1 MNSTQNKKI
10 EQVKETT
17 MIVGIDVGSE
27 KHYFRAF
34 NWRGI
39 ELTRKPVSFLNSM
52 EGFNSFYNTIVEL
65 MKENK
70 LEEAMVGIEP
80 TGHYWLDLGQFMGE
94 KDIKFVMVN
103 PHHLHKTKELDD
115 NSPSKNDRKDPRVIA
130 GLVKD
135 TYSFPYLRTQIFSSK
150 ILLMNVVLFI
160 LITIWYFVFIVFND
174 VMFGVKGMSYFGY
187 GFEMHCNLFYL
198 IKFLLLYFKCI
209 GAAMA
214 LICINLYVKKNILT
228 LVIGLVGWLLSDIL
242 ENFAIVM
249 NWSNYSLLPT
259 FSFNLESKIIKIPY
273 VNEIEYFY
281 NNVTQV
287 IDDSYSLIF
296 LVSYDV
302 ILLIILYMIARD
314 KYKYME
320 II

>member
-1 MNSTQNKKI
+1 M
-10 EQVKETT
+10 
-17 MIVGIDVGSE
+17 
-27 KHYFRAF
+27 
-34 NWRGI
+34 
-39 ELTRKPVSFLNSM
+39 
-52 EGFNSFYNTIVEL
+52 
-65 MKENK
+65 
-70 LEEAMVGIEP
+70 
-80 TGHYWLDLGQFMGE
+80 
-94 KDIKFVMVN
+94 
-103 PHHLHKTKELDD
+103 
-115 NSPSKNDRKDPRVIA
+115 
-130 GLVKD
+130 
-135 TYSFPYLRTQIFSSK
+135 
-150 ILLMNVVLFI
+150 
-160 LITIWYFVFIVFND
+160 
-174 VMFGVKGMSYFGY
+174 
-187 GFEMHCNLFYL
+187 
-198 IKFLLLYFKCI
+198 
-209 GAAMA
+209 
-214 LICINLYVKKNILT
+214 
-228 LVIGLVGWLLSDIL
+228 VGWLLSDIL

>member
-1 MNSTQNKKI
+1 MKI
-10 EQVKETT
+10 YTLT
-17 MIVGIDVGSE
+17 FLLMMIVLVIHLFG
-27 KHYFRAF
+27 R
-34 NWRGI
+34 
-39 ELTRKPVSFLNSM
+39 ELLN
-52 EGFNSFYNTIVEL
+52 G
-65 MKENK
+65 
-70 LEEAMVGIEP
+70 
-80 TGHYWLDLGQFMGE
+80 
-94 KDIKFVMVN
+94 DIYY
-103 PHHLHKTKELDD
+103 
-115 NSPSKNDRKDPRVIA
+115 
-130 GLVKD
+130 